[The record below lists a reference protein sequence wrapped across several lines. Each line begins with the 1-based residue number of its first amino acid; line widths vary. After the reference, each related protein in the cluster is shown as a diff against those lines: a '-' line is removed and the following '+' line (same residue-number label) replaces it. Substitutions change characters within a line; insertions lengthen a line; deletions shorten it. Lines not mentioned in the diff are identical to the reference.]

1 MQIKSHF
8 HKKGF
13 ALGISLKV
21 RDSGTWKWPTEGHPT
36 TLTFLM
42 AIYAVRENT

>member
-13 ALGISLKV
+13 ALGIGMKV
-21 RDSGTWKWPTEGHPT
+21 RDSGTWKWPRSYFEEEGD
-36 TLTFLM
+36 
-42 AIYAVRENT
+42 AD